1 MDPDQSP
8 RATTASSTPEPPTIL
23 RRLIDLD
30 TSLSLLL
37 HTFFQPLPR
46 SFLKI
51 LELAGD
57 GRFFFPV
64 AVSLLYS
71 SSLRPILI
79 PLLIGSLLDL
89 LLVGVIKYIVRRP
102 RPLYNKGMHLT
113 VAVDHW
119 SFPSGHSSRVCF
131 VAAFLYFSEML
142 IGEAVTQL
150 RSTESR
156 IGSDDSGKAVDL
168 IVLIVC
174 LWSGA
179 TSISRVLLG
188 RHFVFDVVAGACLGV
203 LEALF
208 VLHFLRHRISFSS

>member
-1 MDPDQSP
+1 MDRDQSP
-8 RATTASSTPEPPTIL
+8 VATTAPTTPPSPTLL
-23 RRLIDLD
+23 RRLINLD
-30 TSLSLLL
+30 TTLSLHL
-37 HTFFQPLPR
+37 HTLFQPVPR
-46 SFLKI
+46 SLLKT

-57 GRFFFPV
+57 GRFFIPV
-64 AVSLLYS
+64 AVSLLSS

-79 PLLIGSLLDL
+79 PLLIGLLLDL

-102 RPLYNKGMHLT
+102 RPVYNKGMHIT

-119 SFPSGHSSRVCF
+119 SFPSGHSSRVGF
-131 VAAFLYFSEML
+131 VAAFLYLSTAL
-142 IGEAVTQL
+142 IGEAVAQL

-156 IGSDDSGKAVDL
+156 FGSDDSGKAVDF

-174 LWSGA
+174 LWSVA

-208 VLHFLRHRISFSS
+208 VLHFLRY